1 MSNNLITLDGY
12 NLEAEL
18 RGEEISFC
26 SFVPDSKEGQA
37 ILFKA
42 MNNPTNRISD
52 MINKQICVKDVYCEV
67 VQVTNAQG
75 EVSMQPRTVLID
87 MNGDSYQC
95 VSTGIF
101 SAVKKLCRVFGMPT
115 WEEGV
120 TVEVKQVK
128 SKERQLLTLDV
139 VI

>member
-42 MNNPTNRISD
+42 MNNPTDRKS
-52 MINKQICVKDVYCEV
+52 V
-67 VQVTNAQG
+67 V
-75 EVSMQPRTVLID
+75 
-87 MNGDSYQC
+87 
-95 VSTGIF
+95 
-101 SAVKKLCRVFGMPT
+101 
-115 WEEGV
+115 
-120 TVEVKQVK
+120 
-128 SKERQLLTLDV
+128 
-139 VI
+139 

>member
-101 SAVKKLCRVFGMPT
+101 
-115 WEEGV
+115 
-120 TVEVKQVK
+120 
-128 SKERQLLTLDV
+128 
-139 VI
+139 